1 MSGPYEC
8 PRKPPIKL
16 VLPSSFTTKSTKGT
30 KKYQTGE
37 MSYRYI
43 PLRVLR
49 DLRGLILRFLR
60 RDFVADS
67 RYRFF
72 NVFPITESTE
82 AKISFTGGAKA

>member
-16 VLPSSFTTKSTKGT
+16 VLPSSFTTKSTK
-30 KKYQTGE
+30 KYQTGE

-49 DLRGLILRFLR
+49 DLILRFLR

>member
-1 MSGPYEC
+1 VWI
-8 PRKPPIKL
+8 R
-16 VLPSSFTTKSTKGT
+16 
-30 KKYQTGE
+30 GE
-37 MSYRYI
+37 LLGLSLRSYRYI
-43 PLRVLR
+43 PLRVLRVLR

-82 AKISFTGGAKA
+82 AKISFTGGAEA

>member
-1 MSGPYEC
+1 LTLC
-8 PRKPPIKL
+8 
-16 VLPSSFTTKSTKGT
+16 VLSDLCGAGFPLWFKSA
-30 KKYQTGE
+30 
-37 MSYRYI
+37 
-43 PLRVLR
+43 V
-49 DLRGLILRFLR
+49 LR